1 VIQIPL
7 VRFADLAGQL
17 AWQAVRE
24 LNDALVVQ
32 RFSREGAG
40 AGAGAGRAVVRVN
53 KRRRGVVGSMIV
65 GVGVAW
71 CGEVEVEVWNT
82 CKSG

>member
-1 VIQIPL
+1 VIQVPL
-7 VRFADLAGQL
+7 VRSADLGGQL

-24 LNDALVVQ
+24 LNGALVVQ

-40 AGAGAGRAVVRVN
+40 AGPGPGGGWAVVRVN

-65 GVGVAW
+65 GVGVGW
-71 CGEVEVEVWNT
+71 CGEVEVWNT

>member
-1 VIQIPL
+1 M
-7 VRFADLAGQL
+7 VRSADLAGQL

-24 LNDALVVQ
+24 LNGALVVQ
-32 RFSREGAG
+32 RFEREGSG

-53 KRRRGVVGSMIV
+53 NRRRRGVVGSMIV
-65 GVGVAW
+65 GVGVGL
-71 CGEVEVEVWNT
+71 CGRVEVEVWNG